1 MSQMDFLCKI
11 VSNIRFGQGFLCH
24 LIIFAPN
31 LDFCVSNGFFLC
43 IIVSNIRVC
52 QGFLCHLMI
61 FVPNLDLIVPP
72 MDCLC
77 CIIVSNIRVVED
89 FCVIWWYV
97 SLIQIFVYCEVFL
110 CSMKFLYPVSSGVN
124 KGGYWGYLPPL
135 ESWG

>member
-1 MSQMDFLCKI
+1 MD
-11 VSNIRFGQGFLCH
+11 
-24 LIIFAPN
+24 
-31 LDFCVSNGFFLC
+31 FLC

-89 FCVIWWYV
+89 FCVI
-97 SLIQIFVYCEVFL
+97 
-110 CSMKFLYPVSSGVN
+110 
-124 KGGYWGYLPPL
+124 
-135 ESWG
+135 